1 MVKFTLLLLVLTQL
15 STQLLASVL
24 ISPFD
29 ALKATYGEACQ
40 SKKKNIILTSAQFNA
55 VEKLAKVKISSKIFR
70 TYTTTCNKQLFHS
83 LLVTHK
89 VRSKTVTTLYAF
101 DEKGLLTSVEI
112 IAFNEPLEYIP
123 NSKWVKNLEEQPLND
138 ALRLGKTITPIS
150 GATLS
155 ARALSHST
163 RIALALYEVL
173 YAKP

>member
-1 MVKFTLLLLVLTQL
+1 VKFTLLLLVLTQL

-70 TYTTTCNKQLFHS
+70 TYSTTCQKQQFHS

-101 DEKGLLTSVEI
+101 DEKGLLKSVEI
-112 IAFNEPLEYIP
+112 IAFNEPQEYMP
-123 NSKWVKNLEEQPLND
+123 NSNWIQNLQQQQLD
-138 ALRLGKTITPIS
+138 DTLRLGKRISPIS

-155 ARALSHST
+155 AQALSHST